1 MTALRQRMIAELKR
15 RNYALPTQRNYLQQ
29 VAAFARHFKA
39 APDTLGEEHV
49 RDYQLHLIERGVSWS
64 HFNVCTSALRFFF
77 RVVVNKSVVVEQ
89 IPFGKRPHKLPRVLT
104 QPEVLRI
111 IEVTTHPK
119 YRAIFV
125 TLYACAMRLSEVRA
139 LRIEDVDAN
148 QRCLCIRAGK
158 GAKERRVPL
167 SEKHLH
173 LLRSYW
179 KTTRSKTWLFEGQAS
194 GTRIS
199 ARAIQRAFVAAKE
212 RAAVPHATGVHA
224 LRHCCATHLLEAGTD
239 LRIIQQ
245 LLGHANL
252 QTTLIYT
259 QVTTKA
265 LELGLARLEHLER
278 VL

>member
-29 VAAFARHFKA
+29 VAAFARHFNA
-39 APDTLGEEHV
+39 APDTLDEGHV
-49 RDYQLHLIERGVSWS
+49 REYQLHLLERGVSWS

-77 RVVVNKSVVVEQ
+77 RVVINKNLVVEQ

-104 QPEVLRI
+104 QAEVLRI
-111 IEVTTHPK
+111 IEATESPN

-125 TLYACAMRLSEVRA
+125 TLYACALRLAEVRS
-139 LRIEDVDAN
+139 LRVQDIDAG
-148 QRCLCIRAGK
+148 QQCIRICAGK

-167 SEKHLH
+167 SEKHLQ
-173 LLRSYW
+173 LLRNYW
-179 KTTRSKTWLFEGQAS
+179 RTTRPKTWLFEGQTA
-194 GTRIS
+194 GAPIS
-199 ARAIQRAFVAAKE
+199 ARAIQRAFVLAKE
-212 RAAVPHATGVHA
+212 RATVPHATGVHA
-224 LRHCCATHLLEAGTD
+224 LRHSCATHLLEAGTD
-239 LRIIQQ
+239 LRIIQR

-265 LELGLARLEHLER
+265 LELGLAKLEHLER